1 VPFPFKNNL
10 IYDVE
15 KRIALFQPAFH
26 PAEMVFR
33 RLSGRRDKHSQR
45 LSSLGYEDGFA
56 AIGYP
61 PEEVREMLFGL
72 CYRIILKGHDNL
84 LK

>member
-1 VPFPFKNNL
+1 MLFPVMNNL
-10 IYDVE
+10 IHDVE
-15 KRIALFQPAFH
+15 KRIALFQPTFH
-26 PAEMVFR
+26 SAEMVFR
-33 RLSGRRDKHSQR
+33 RLSGRRDEHSQR

-72 CYRIILKGHDNL
+72 CYRITLKGHNNP